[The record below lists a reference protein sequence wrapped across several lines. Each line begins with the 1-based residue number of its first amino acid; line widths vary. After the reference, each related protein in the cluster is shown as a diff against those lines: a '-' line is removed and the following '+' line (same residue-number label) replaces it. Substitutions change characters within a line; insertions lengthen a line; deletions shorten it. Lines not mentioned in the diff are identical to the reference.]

1 MEKLVRKHVET
12 HTSRSTRRVHLGEV
26 AKKVKEV
33 VTEDILRPLL
43 HSSVKNWLTAS
54 SGSENK

>member
-1 MEKLVRKHVET
+1 MHHGVHGEEVDATEV
-12 HTSRSTRRVHLGEV
+12 VHLGEV